1 MESKKKREIALKTTK
16 KRPSIKL
23 LFKLFYTSLYISAV
37 AFGGGFVVLS
47 LLQSTFVKKYQMIEE
62 TEMLDLNALA
72 QASPGAIALNTALL
86 VGYKIA
92 GLLGALMTVI
102 GSIIPPFAVI
112 TGLYY
117 FYDAIKGYQ
126 LVSLFMKG
134 MQAGVVGVIFS
145 MIVDMCKGIVK
156 GKSVFGIVLLILAF
170 TVSFSTMF
178 FFEISTVIYTVI
190 LSALLGIGF
199 SYISYSRK
207 KDGGEK

>member
-1 MESKKKREIALKTTK
+1 MEKQNNFVAWEKPKRTK
-16 KRPSIKL
+16 KLKL

-47 LLQSTFVKKYQMIEE
+47 LLQSVFVKKYKMIEE

-86 VGYKIA
+86 VGYKVA

-117 FYDAIKGYQ
+117 FYDAIKSYQ
-126 LVSLFMKG
+126 IVTLFMKG

-145 MIVDMCKGIVK
+145 MIVDMCKGIIK
-156 GKSVFGIVLLILAF
+156 GKSVLGIVLLIGCFL
-170 TVSFSTMF
+170 VSFSTMF
-178 FFEISTVIYTVI
+178 FFEISTVIYMVI
-190 LSALLGIGF
+190 LSALIGIGA
-199 SYISYSRK
+199 SYLSNK
-207 KDGGEK
+207 KPKNGGEE

>member
-1 MESKKKREIALKTTK
+1 MDTENTTPKTPETTGKKSKL
-16 KRPSIKL
+16 KL

-86 VGYKIA
+86 VGYKVA

-102 GSIIPPFAVI
+102 GSVIPPFAVI

-117 FYDAIKGYQ
+117 FYDAIKSFP
-126 LVSLFMKG
+126 VVTLFMKG
-134 MQAGVVGVIFS
+134 MQAGVVGIIFS
-145 MIVDMCKGIVK
+145 MIVDMVKDIVK
-156 GKSVFGIVLLILAF
+156 GKNVFGTVLLVLAF
-170 TVSFSTMF
+170 TVSFSTAF

-190 LSALLGIGF
+190 LSALIGIGA
-199 SYISYSRK
+199 SYISGRRK
-207 KDGGEK
+207 KDGGNE